1 MGRPRGRG
9 RRGVEG
15 GVTGALRGH
24 DGRDGQGVDSAARG
38 LLVAVIAAGTAPPS
52 PPPQVTRPL
61 IPALRCEP
69 PSGSAPA
76 DGSSGAALYG
86 TVSASSQQRSTATA
100 AETAAGA
107 DSGRWLSRRE
117 W

>member
-38 LLVAVIAAGTAPPS
+38 LLVAVIAAGTAPP
-52 PPPQVTRPL
+52 PPPPTSHAAAHPRPAVRA
-61 IPALRCEP
+61 PLRQC
-69 PSGSAPA
+69 
-76 DGSSGAALYG
+76 
-86 TVSASSQQRSTATA
+86 
-100 AETAAGA
+100 
-107 DSGRWLSRRE
+107 SR
-117 W
+117 